1 MSTLSHGLNPDSAL
15 CPETAMSKVQQ
26 YREILRTLTDLD
38 SFLLQESGLPGPRGN
53 LELAQAVA
61 DEGGEPL
68 FRHLLSF
75 GPEQAPTN
83 SPYEF
88 LAFCGAVGLGKLL
101 AEGNLQVLQD
111 LRRCAS
117 DPRWRM
123 REGVAMALQ
132 RWGERDM
139 DALLKEMERWS
150 QGNPLEQRAA
160 AAALCEPRLLSQEK
174 HAKHLLHI
182 LDVITTSLLRA
193 QYRKSDEF
201 RALRQG
207 LGYCWSVAVA
217 ALPEQ
222 GKRAMEKWLTSTDP
236 DVRWIMKENLKKN
249 RLLRM
254 DPAWVQEWSRQLQA

>member
-1 MSTLSHGLNPDSAL
+1 MRST
-15 CPETAMSKVQQ
+15 
-26 YREILRTLTDLD
+26 TDWD

-61 DEGGEPL
+61 DEGDEPL

-75 GPEQAPTN
+75 GPQQAPTN
-83 SPYEF
+83 SPHEF

-101 AEGNLQVLQD
+101 AEGKLQVLSE
-111 LRRCAS
+111 LRSCAS

-132 RWGERDM
+132 RWGETDM
-139 DALLKEMERWS
+139 DALLAEMEQWS
-150 QGNPLEQRAA
+150 KGSPLEQRAA
-160 AAALCEPRLLSQEK
+160 AAALCEPRLLSQTR
-174 HAKHLLHI
+174 HVRQVLRI
-182 LDVITTSLLRA
+182 LDGITTSLL
-193 QYRKSDEF
+193 QIQHRKSNEF

-217 ALPEQ
+217 ALPEP
-222 GKRAMEKWLTSTDP
+222 GKLAMERWLTHTDP

-254 DPAWVQEWSRQLQA
+254 DPTWLQEWSRQLGTS

>member
-1 MSTLSHGLNPDSAL
+1 
-15 CPETAMSKVQQ
+15 MSKVQQ
-26 YREILRTLTDLD
+26 YREALRTLANWD

-61 DEGGEPL
+61 DEGDEPL

-75 GPEQAPTN
+75 GPQQAPTN

-88 LAFCGAVGLGKLL
+88 LAFCGAVGLGKVL
-101 AEGNLQVLQD
+101 AEGNRQVLQD

-132 RWGERDM
+132 RWGENDM
-139 DALLKEMERWS
+139 DALLEEMEQWS

-160 AAALCEPRLLSQEK
+160 AAALCEPRLLGQEK
-174 HAKHLLHI
+174 NAQHLLHI
-182 LDVITTSLLRA
+182 LDGITASLP
-193 QYRKSDEF
+193 QDRKSAEF

-222 GKRAMEKWLTSTDP
+222 GKRAMEKWLASTDP

-249 RLLRM
+249 RLLRV
-254 DPAWVQEWSRQLQA
+254 DQDWVERWSSEPGTQ

>member
-1 MSTLSHGLNPDSAL
+1 
-15 CPETAMSKVQQ
+15 MSKVQQ
-26 YREILRTLTDLD
+26 YRDILRTLADWD

-61 DEGGEPL
+61 DEGDEPL
-68 FRHLLSF
+68 FRRLLSF
-75 GPEQAPTN
+75 GPQQAPTN

-88 LAFCGAVGLGKLL
+88 LAFCGAVGLGKVL
-101 AEGNLQVLQD
+101 AEGNLQVLRD

-132 RWGERDM
+132 RWGEKDM
-139 DALLKEMERWS
+139 DALLSAMEEWS

-160 AAALCEPRLLSQEK
+160 AAALCEPRLLGQDK
-174 HAKHLLHI
+174 HARQVLHV
-182 LDVITTSLLRA
+182 LDAITASLLQARD
-193 QYRKSDEF
+193 RRSDEF
-201 RALRQG
+201 RALRKG

-222 GKRAMEKWLTSTDP
+222 GKRTMEKWLPSTDP

-249 RLLRM
+249 RLLRV
-254 DPAWVQEWSRQLQA
+254 DPAWVQRWSRQLGAP

>member
-1 MSTLSHGLNPDSAL
+1 
-15 CPETAMSKVQQ
+15 MSKVQQ
-26 YREILRTLTDLD
+26 YRDILKTFTDWD

-61 DEGGEPL
+61 DEGDERL

-75 GPEQAPTN
+75 GPQQAPTN

-88 LAFCGAVGLGKLL
+88 LAFCGAVGLGKVL
-101 AEGNLQVLQD
+101 AEGNLHVLRD

-123 REGVAMALQ
+123 HEGVAMALQ
-132 RWGERDM
+132 RWGEKDM
-139 DALLKEMERWS
+139 DALLEEMERWS
-150 QGNPLEQRAA
+150 QGSPLEQRAA
-160 AAALCEPRLLSQEK
+160 AAALCEPRLLGQEK
-174 HAKHLLHI
+174 HTRQVLYI
-182 LDVITTSLLRA
+182 LDRITASLVQADDR
-193 QYRKSDEF
+193 RSDEF
-201 RALRQG
+201 RTLRQG

-222 GKRAMEKWLTSTDP
+222 GKLAMERWMTSADP

-254 DPAWVQEWSRQLQA
+254 DLAWVQEWSRQLGTS